1 MTKRH
6 SLMLALAST
15 ALVAGLA
22 GEVLAQSVDFSKAD
36 TVGNDFVAWIRG
48 NLATVIFTVAF
59 VLTGFLAAFN
69 RISWLWVLLVVVGA
83 FLTFGAPGFVAGLR
97 SAFS

>member
-1 MTKRH
+1 MTNRH
-6 SLMLALAST
+6 FLMLVLASAALT
-15 ALVAGLA
+15 AGVASDA
-22 GEVLAQSVDFSKAD
+22 LAQSVDFSKAD
-36 TVGNDFVAWIRG
+36 TIGNDFVAWIRG
-48 NLATVIFTVAF
+48 NLATVVFTVAF

-83 FLTFGAPGFVAGLR
+83 FLTFGAPTFVSSLR